1 MIRCVIFDLD
11 GTIYDYDSA
20 HAAGYKSLQQYAVS
34 HLGWAAGEFDSLYD
48 RAMSEIEEE
57 LGRDSAAIHDRFLR
71 FQRMMEYRG
80 ESLSHVW
87 PMNAAYWDT
96 FMDLIAPYP
105 GICDALD
112 WLRQNE
118 YRTGIGTNMT
128 VDYQLKKLEKLGLI
142 DAFDFV
148 VISEETG
155 KEKPSG
161 GFFDRCAR
169 KAGCRPDECLFIGDD
184 HQKDVEGALQ
194 AGMQALWFTGQE
206 TPEEH
211 ISDYWQLIERMK
223 S

>member
-1 MIRCVIFDLD
+1 
-11 GTIYDYDSA
+11 
-20 HAAGYKSLQQYAVS
+20 
-34 HLGWAAGEFDSLYD
+34 
-48 RAMSEIEEE
+48 
-57 LGRDSAAIHDRFLR
+57 
-71 FQRMMEYRG
+71 
-80 ESLSHVW
+80 
-87 PMNAAYWDT
+87 
-96 FMDLIAPYP
+96 MDLIAPYP

-194 AGMQALWFTGQE
+194 AGMQALWFTAQE